1 MRRFFAVLLGCVA
14 ALAFIPAGVANAEG
28 KTPVVFVHGY
38 TGSTSNWVTAMG
50 AFRVAGYSDDELYS
64 YEYNWALSNE
74 RSAAGLAD
82 FVEEVRADTGS
93 DQVDIVN
100 HSMGGLVSRWYLK
113 ELGGTEHVAHWASL
127 AGANHGTTSAGACTV
142 NASCREMLPGSSFER
157 QLNSGE
163 EAPGETSYAT
173 WYSPCDGVIL
183 PYEST
188 AVDGAQNT
196 VVPCETHIGF
206 LGNTDV
212 LAEVVDYFA

>member
-1 MRRFFAVLLGCVA
+1 MRRFSAVLLGFVA
-14 ALAFIPAGVANAEG
+14 VLAFAPAGVANAEG

-38 TGSTSNWVTAMG
+38 SGSTSNWLTAMA
-50 AFRVAGYSDDELYS
+50 AFRDAGYSDDELHS
-64 YEYNWALSNE
+64 YEYDWTQSNE
-74 RSAAGLAD
+74 LSAAGLDD
-82 FVEEVRADTGS
+82 FVEDVRASTGS

-113 ELGGTEHVAHWASL
+113 ELGGTEQVAHWASL
-127 AGANHGTTSAGACTV
+127 AGANHGTTAAGACTAF
-142 NASCREMLPGSSFER
+142 ASCREMLPGSSFEQ
-157 QLNSGE
+157 QLNSGV

-212 LAEVVDYFA
+212 LGEVADYFA